1 MSKTD
6 TMARLPGLFQRA
18 GVWTLCMKIPL
29 DPSGGLPG
37 ALEDHR
43 VTPDDGPRRS
53 QGQVNRPTTPP
64 EATPQ
69 RPVLVTSIE
78 AKSVSVDG
86 TLEGLDATDW
96 DGTLAPWD

>member
-1 MSKTD
+1 VCQSDVSLWSTKMSKTD

-43 VTPDDGPRRS
+43 VL
-53 QGQVNRPTTPP
+53 QTTDHG
-64 EATPQ
+64 
-69 RPVLVTSIE
+69 E
-78 AKSVSVDG
+78 AKVK
-86 TLEGLDATDW
+86 
-96 DGTLAPWD
+96 

>member
-1 MSKTD
+1 
-6 TMARLPGLFQRA
+6 
-18 GVWTLCMKIPL
+18 
-29 DPSGGLPG
+29 
-37 ALEDHR
+37 
-43 VTPDDGPRRS
+43 
-53 QGQVNRPTTPP
+53 VNRPTTPP